1 MKIPIQKAVVLGAGT
16 MGARIAAHF
25 ANAGLPCILL
35 DIVPPDL
42 KPDAPPSERNRF
54 ARNGLEVAK
63 KSRPAA
69 FFSAALAEKISIG
82 NFEDDLARCAEA
94 DWIIEVVAE
103 NLEIKRKLLS
113 SVAQFRKPGAIVTTN
128 TSGLPV
134 HLIAEGLPEEFQQH
148 WAGTHFFNPPRYL
161 KLVEIIPGPKTSAAV
176 LETLGDFCDRRLG
189 KGVVVA
195 KDTPNFIANRIGT
208 FSMLNALRLMGELGM
223 TVEEVDACTG
233 PAVGWPKSATFRT
246 ADIVGLDVLV
256 HVVRNIYETAPND
269 ESRERYKVPV
279 LVEEMAKRGWLGDK
293 TGQGFYK
300 KVKGE
305 GEKEILTLDVQSMD
319 YRPRQKAKFGSLESG
334 KAIDDTRQRLR
345 GLMGP
350 ILEGQKGDQAQQF
363 LWGALS
369 ETCLYAARRVP
380 EISDNIVDVDR
391 AMRWGFGWELG
402 PFEIVDAL
410 GLSAFAAQVQ
420 KEGRPLPALIEKV
433 QATGRQSFYESGN
446 GATTVFDLGA
456 SGTKKVEEAAGIL
469 ILKALKDANRE
480 VERNSGASLVDLG
493 DGVVCC
499 EFHAKMNAIGAD
511 LIAMIHKGLKRL
523 ETDFDAMVIANQAV
537 NFSVGAN
544 LMLVLVGAQEQEWDE
559 LHMAVK
565 QFQNINLAIKYAKKP
580 VVAAP
585 QGMALGGGCEVSLH
599 AARIHSAAEAYVGLV
614 ETGVG
619 LIPGGGGTKEMLIRA
634 NENAAGG
641 EDLDLFH
648 ALKPIFENVA
658 MAKVGTSAEECRELG
673 YFRREDRYSMNT
685 QRLVADAK
693 ETALGLARSGWKP
706 LAASWQEGAQ
716 TTQVKVLGEQ
726 FLAGAKLAIHML
738 LRGGYAS
745 EYDAAVA
752 RKLANILAG
761 GPLSSPQLVSEQ
773 YVLDLEREAFVS
785 LCGEKKTQERIA
797 HTLKTGKPLRN

>member
-1 MKIPIQKAVVLGAGT
+1 MNRRIEKAVVLGAGT
-16 MGARIAAHF
+16 MGSRIAAHF

-35 DIVPPDL
+35 DILPPNL
-42 KPDAPPSERNRF
+42 PANAPLGDRNKIVR
-54 ARNGLEVAK
+54 AGLEAAK
-63 KSRPAA
+63 RSKPAA
-69 FFSAALAEKISIG
+69 FFSAAFAEKIAIG
-82 NFEDDLARCAEA
+82 NFDDDLARCAEA

-103 NLEIKRKLLS
+103 NLEIKRNLLAR
-113 SVAQFRKPGAIVTTN
+113 VAQFRKPGAIVTTN

-134 HLIAEGLPEEFQQH
+134 HLIAEGMSEEFQQH

-161 KLVEIIPGPKTSAAV
+161 KLVEVIPGPRTSKEV
-176 LETLGDFCDRRLG
+176 VDSLSEFCDRRLG

-208 FSMLNALRLMGELGM
+208 FSMLNALRLMGSLGM

-256 HVVRNIYETAPND
+256 HVVKNIYETAPND
-269 ESRERYKVPV
+269 ESRESYKVPV
-279 LVEEMAKRGWLGDK
+279 LVEEMAKRGWLGEK

-305 GEKEILTLDVQSMD
+305 GEREILTLDVNTME
-319 YRPRQKAKFGSLESG
+319 YRARQKAKFASLEMG
-334 KAIDDTRQRLR
+334 KAIEDTRERLR
-345 GLMGP
+345 ALVGP
-350 ILEGQKGDQAQQF
+350 LLEGQKGDKAQQF
-363 LWGALS
+363 LWGSLS
-369 ETCLYAARRVP
+369 EMCLYAARRMP
-380 EISDNIVDVDR
+380 EISGNVVDVDR
-391 AMRWGFGWELG
+391 ALRWGFAWELG
-402 PFEIVDAL
+402 PFEIMDAI
-410 GLSAFAAQVQ
+410 GVKAFAGQVQ
-420 KEGRPLPALIEKV
+420 KEGRTLPPVIEKV
-433 QATGRQSFYESGN
+433 LASGRKGFYESEKGT
-446 GATTVFDLGA
+446 TTVFDIGSGA
-456 SGTKKVEEAAGIL
+456 WKRVEEPKGII
-469 ILKALKDANRE
+469 ILKSLKEAGLE
-480 VERNSGASLVDLG
+480 VERNSGASLIDLG

-511 LIAMIHKGLKRL
+511 LIAMLHKGLKRL
-523 ETDFDAMVIANQAV
+523 ETDFDSMVIANQAV

-565 QFQNINLAIKYAKKP
+565 QFQNINLAIKYAPKP

-585 QGMALGGGCEVSLH
+585 QGLALGGGCEVSLH
-599 AARIHSAAEAYVGLV
+599 AAKIQATAEAYIGLV
-614 ETGVG
+614 EAGVG
-619 LIPGGGGTKEMLIRA
+619 LIPGGGGTKEMMIRA
-634 NENAAGG
+634 NEHAAGG

-648 ALKPIFENVA
+648 ALKPVFEAIA
-658 MAKVGTSAEECRELG
+658 MAKVGTSAEECRDLG
-673 YFRREDRYSMNT
+673 YLRREDGVSMNRD
-685 QRLVADAK
+685 RLVADAK
-693 ETALGLARSGWKP
+693 EAALALVRGGYKP
-706 LAASWQEGAQ
+706 LAATWQEGAQ
-716 TTQVKVLGEQ
+716 TTQIKVLGEQ
-726 FLAGAKLAIHML
+726 FLAGAKLAIHMM

-745 EYDAAVA
+745 EYDAHVG

-761 GPLSSPQLVSEQ
+761 GPLTSPQMVSEQ

>member
-1 MKIPIQKAVVLGAGT
+1 MKRRIEKAVVLGAGT

-35 DIVPPDL
+35 DIVPPNL
-42 KPDAPPSERNRF
+42 PAGAPATERNKIVR
-54 ARNGLEVAK
+54 AGLEAAK
-63 KSRPAA
+63 KSKPAA
-69 FFSAALAEKISIG
+69 FFTGSLAEKIAIG

-103 NLEIKRKLLS
+103 NLEIKRNLLARI
-113 SVAQFRKPGAIVTTN
+113 AQFRKPEAIVTTN

-134 HLIAEGLPEEFQQH
+134 HLIAAGMSEEFQQH

-161 KLVEIIPGPKTSAAV
+161 KLVEVIPGPKTSSEV
-176 LETLGDFCDRRLG
+176 VETLSDFCDKRLG
-189 KGVVVA
+189 KGVVIA

-208 FSMLNALRLMGELGM
+208 FSMLNALRLMGTLGM

-256 HVVRNIYETAPND
+256 HVVKNIYETAPSD
-269 ESRERYKVPV
+269 ESREMYKVPA

-305 GEKEILTLDVQSMD
+305 GEKEILTLDVNTME
-319 YRPRQKAKFGSLESG
+319 YRPRQKPKFVSLEMG
-334 KAIDDTRQRLR
+334 KAIEDTRERLR
-345 GLMGP
+345 ALIGP
-350 ILEGQKGDQAQQF
+350 VLEGQKGDKAQQF
-363 LWGALS
+363 LWGGLS

-380 EISDNIVDVDR
+380 EISDHIEDVDR

-402 PFEIVDAL
+402 PFEMMDAI
-410 GLSAFAAQVQ
+410 GVKAFAAQVQ
-420 KEGRPLPALIEKV
+420 KEGRTLPPVIERV
-433 QATGRQSFYESGN
+433 LASGRKGFYESEKGT
-446 GATTVFDLGA
+446 TTVFDLG
-456 SGTKKVEEAAGIL
+456 SGGAKKVEEPKGVI
-469 ILKALKDANRE
+469 ILKSLKDAGRE
-480 VERNSGASLVDLG
+480 VERNSGASLIDLG
-493 DGVVCC
+493 DGVACV

-523 ETDFDAMVIANQAV
+523 ETDFEAMVIANQAV

-565 QFQNINLAIKYAKKP
+565 QFQNVNLAIKYAPKP
-580 VVAAP
+580 VVVAP
-585 QGMALGGGCEVSLH
+585 RGMALGGGCEVSLH
-599 AARIHSAAEAYVGLV
+599 GAKIQAAAEAYLGLV
-614 ETGVG
+614 EAGVG
-619 LIPGGGGTKEMLIRA
+619 LIPGGGGSKEMLIRA
-634 NENAAGG
+634 NEHAAGG

-648 ALKPIFENVA
+648 ALKPVFEIIA

-673 YFRREDRYSMNT
+673 YLRREDGVSMNRD
-685 QRLVADAK
+685 RLVADAK
-693 ETALGLARSGWKP
+693 EAALALVRGGYKP
-706 LAASWQEGAQ
+706 VAASWQEGAQ
-716 TTQVKVLGEQ
+716 TTQIKVLGEQ
-726 FLAGAKLAIHML
+726 FLAAAKLAIHMM

-745 EYDAAVA
+745 EYDAHVG

-761 GPLSSPQLVSEQ
+761 GPLTSPQMVSEQ

>member
-1 MKIPIQKAVVLGAGT
+1 MKRRIEKAVVLGAGT
-16 MGARIAAHF
+16 MGSRIAAHF

-35 DIVPPDL
+35 DIVPPNL
-42 KPDAPPSERNRF
+42 PAGAPAAERNKIVR
-54 ARNGLEVAK
+54 ASLEAAK
-63 KSRPAA
+63 KSKPAA
-69 FFSAALAEKISIG
+69 FFTASLAERIAIG

-103 NLEIKRKLLS
+103 NLEIKRNLLAR
-113 SVAQFRKPGAIVTTN
+113 VAQFRKPRAIVTTN

-134 HLIAEGLPEEFQQH
+134 HLIAEGMSEEFQQH

-161 KLVEIIPGPKTSAAV
+161 KLVEVIPGPKTSSEV
-176 LETLGDFCDRRLG
+176 VETLSDFCDKRLG
-189 KGVVVA
+189 KGVVIA

-208 FSMLNALRLMGELGM
+208 FSMLNALRLMGTLGM

-256 HVVRNIYETAPND
+256 HVVKNIYETAPND
-269 ESRERYKVPV
+269 ESREMYKVPA
-279 LVEEMAKRGWLGDK
+279 LVEEMVKRGWLGDK

-300 KVKGE
+300 KLKGE
-305 GEKEILTLDVQSMD
+305 GEKEILTLDVNTME
-319 YRPRQKAKFGSLESG
+319 YRPRQKARFASLEMG
-334 KAIDDTRQRLR
+334 KAIEDTGERLR
-345 GLMGP
+345 ALIGP
-350 ILEGQKGDQAQQF
+350 VLEGQKGDKAQQF
-363 LWGALS
+363 LWGGLS

-380 EISDNIVDVDR
+380 EISDHIEDVDR

-402 PFEIVDAL
+402 PFEMMDAI
-410 GLSAFAAQVQ
+410 GVKAFAAQVQ
-420 KEGRPLPALIEKV
+420 KEGRTVPPVIERV
-433 QATGRQSFYESGN
+433 LASGRKGFYESEKGT
-446 GATTVFDLGA
+446 TTVFDLGTGGA
-456 SGTKKVEEAAGIL
+456 KKVEEPKGII
-469 ILKALKDANRE
+469 ILKSLKEAGRE
-480 VERNSGASLVDLG
+480 VERNSGASLIDLG
-493 DGVVCC
+493 DGVACV

-565 QFQNINLAIKYAKKP
+565 QFQNINLAIKYAPKP
-580 VVAAP
+580 VVVAP

-599 AARIHSAAEAYVGLV
+599 GAKIQAAAEAYLGLV
-614 ETGVG
+614 EAGVG
-619 LIPGGGGTKEMLIRA
+619 LIPGGGGSKEMLIRA
-634 NENAAGG
+634 NEHAAGG

-648 ALKPIFENVA
+648 ALKPVFETIA
-658 MAKVGTSAEECRELG
+658 MAKVGTSAEESRELG
-673 YFRREDRYSMNT
+673 YLRREDGVSMNRD
-685 QRLVADAK
+685 RLVADAK
-693 ETALGLARSGWKP
+693 ETALALVRGGYKP

-716 TTQVKVLGEQ
+716 TTQIKVLGEQ
-726 FLAGAKLAIHML
+726 FLAAAKLAIHMM

-745 EYDAAVA
+745 EYDAHVG
-752 RKLANILAG
+752 RQLANILAG
-761 GPLSSPQLVSEQ
+761 GPLTSPQMVSEQ